1 MVNRADAAAS
11 LRRILLILVI
21 VGAIGASADLIL
33 LEHYEDGW
41 QLVPFALLA
50 MTVITAAVCIAA
62 PGHAPIR
69 LFRLVMLFLA
79 LGGAIGLWLHYQ
91 GNVEFEREV
100 SPDLAGFDLFW
111 KAVKGASPP
120 SLAPAT
126 LIHLGLLGLA
136 STWRHPSLDARP
148 LKEER

>member
-1 MVNRADAAAS
+1 MVNRVDPTAS

-21 VGAIGASADLIL
+21 VGAIGTTAELIL

-50 MTVITAAVCIAA
+50 MAVITAAVCLAA
-62 PGHAPIR
+62 PRHAPIR
-69 LFRLVMLFLA
+69 VFRLVMLFLA
-79 LGGAIGLWLHYQ
+79 LGGGIGLWLHYQ
-91 GNVEFEREV
+91 GNIEFAREG
-100 SPDLAGFDLFW
+100 SPHLTGFDLFW
-111 KAVKGASPP
+111 KAVRGASPP

-136 STWRHPSLDARP
+136 STWRHPSLGTRS

>member
-1 MVNRADAAAS
+1 M
-11 LRRILLILVI
+11 
-21 VGAIGASADLIL
+21 IL

-50 MTVITAAVCIAA
+50 MTVITAGVCLVA

-69 LFRLVMLFLA
+69 LFRFVMLFLA
-79 LGGAIGLWLHYQ
+79 VGGGIGLWLHYQ
-91 GNVEFEREV
+91 GNLEFEREV
-100 SPDLAGFDLFW
+100 SPDLAGPDLFW

-136 STWRHPSLDARP
+136 STWRHPSLETSINKGSF
-148 LKEER
+148 KEER